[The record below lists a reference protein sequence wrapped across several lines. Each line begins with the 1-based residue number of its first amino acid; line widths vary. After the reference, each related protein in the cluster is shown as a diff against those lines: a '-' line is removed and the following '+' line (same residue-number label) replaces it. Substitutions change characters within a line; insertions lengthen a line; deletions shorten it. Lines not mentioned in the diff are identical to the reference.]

1 MEYLFPSIESAAMNK
16 AAKKSILEACPLEM
30 DSVHKQ
36 EKQVKLYYVNSD
48 KYQEKK
54 QGNRTG
60 SRSYRPLSR
69 VQDDLTYT

>member
-54 QGNRTG
+54 TGKQNRKQILQALEQ
-60 SRSYRPLSR
+60 SAR
-69 VQDDLTYT
+69 